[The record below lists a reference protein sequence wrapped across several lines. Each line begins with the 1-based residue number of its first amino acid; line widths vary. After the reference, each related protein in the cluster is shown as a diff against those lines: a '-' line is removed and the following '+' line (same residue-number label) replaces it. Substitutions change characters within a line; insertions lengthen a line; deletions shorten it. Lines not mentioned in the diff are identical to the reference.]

1 MGGLDV
7 GDPVADRLVDGV
19 FEGAATTAHRGEL
32 GAEEFHAED
41 VGRLAADVLF
51 AHVDDAFEPE
61 HGADRGGGD
70 AVLSGAGLGDDPA
83 LPHAL
88 TEESLAEGAV
98 DLVSAGVGEVFSL
111 EVDACAAE
119 LVGEVLGEV
128 DRRGAA
134 GVGAREAVELS
145 VEGLVLNGG
154 LVGLLKLFE
163 RRHQGL
169 GDELAAEL
177 AEAPGGVGDGGGKRG
192 CHNVSAARV
201 GPAS

>member
-1 MGGLDV
+1 MG
-7 GDPVADRLVDGV
+7 
-19 FEGAATTAHRGEL
+19 
-32 GAEEFHAED
+32 
-41 VGRLAADVLF
+41 
-51 AHVDDAFEPE
+51 
-61 HGADRGGGD
+61 
-70 AVLSGAGLGDDPA
+70 
-83 LPHAL
+83 
-88 TEESLAEGAV
+88 
-98 DLVSAGVGEVFSL
+98 AGVGEVFPL

-177 AEAPGGVGDGGGKRG
+177 AEAP
-192 CHNVSAARV
+192 AAS
-201 GPAS
+201 GWGWEAWLS

>member
-1 MGGLDV
+1 MSSLDV

-19 FEGAATTAHRGEL
+19 FEGAAAAAHRREL
-32 GAEEFHAED
+32 GTEELHAED
-41 VGRLAADVLF
+41 VGRLAANVLL
-51 AHVDDAFEPE
+51 AHVDDAIEPE
-61 HGADRGGGD
+61 HGADSGGGD

-88 TEESLAEGAV
+88 AEESLAEGAV
-98 DLVSAGVGEVFSL
+98 DLVGAGVGEVFPL
-111 EVDACAAE
+111 EVDAGAAE

-128 DRRGAA
+128 EGGGAP
-134 GVGAREAVELS
+134 GVGAGEAVELL